1 MPQIDEL
8 KRQIAQLD
16 ELMRTGVLTKKAA
29 RDKRDHLEA
38 ELLALVTGSARPSSA
53 GEADAQ
59 ATQARPS
66 RTLLLGVAVF
76 VILFAA
82 GGYAWLG
89 NRAGL
94 TVAPGAVG
102 VASTDEAASSAH
114 AMGTAQIEGLI
125 EKLKDR
131 LKTTPDDAEGW
142 AMLGRSYS
150 VLGRHAEALPMYRKV
165 VELKPKDAQA
175 YADLADAVGTANG
188 SSLDGEPEKL
198 IAKAL
203 SLDPN
208 NVKAL
213 ALSGTLAFNRGDA
226 AKAAKVWE
234 QAMRGLEPG
243 SDMAK
248 QLQGAL
254 NEARQ
259 RAGMPPQ
266 AVPAAPM
273 QAATGAAPTAKAAAG
288 AGASIQGRVS
298 LSAKLKAQVSPE
310 DTVFIFARP
319 VSGGR
324 APLAILRKQVKD
336 LPFDFTL
343 DESLAMSPAMSL
355 ATVREAQ
362 VGARIS
368 KSGNAMPQPGDLQG
382 ITAAVAVG
390 TKDIAIEI
398 NETVK

>member
-29 RDKRDHLEA
+29 RAKRDALEA
-38 ELLALVTGSARPSSA
+38 ELLLLVTGGKSARAA
-53 GEADAQ
+53 GAADEASLQ
-59 ATQARPS
+59 AKPS
-66 RTLLLGVAVF
+66 RSLLFALLAF
-76 VILFAA
+76 VLVFAA

-89 NRAGL
+89 NRQGL
-94 TVAPGAVG
+94 AVAPGV
-102 VASTDEAASSAH
+102 VAATGADAPTGAPH
-114 AMGTAQIEGLI
+114 ATGPAQIEGLI
-125 EKLKDR
+125 EKLKER
-131 LKTTPDDAEGW
+131 LKSTPDDAEGW

-150 VLGRHAEALPMYRKV
+150 VLGRHAEALPMYRKA
-165 VELKPKDAQA
+165 VELRPEDAQG

-188 SSLDGEPEKL
+188 SKLDGEPEKL

-203 SLDPN
+203 SLDPD

-213 ALSGTLAFNRGDA
+213 ALEGTLAFNRGDA

-234 QAMRGLEPG
+234 HALQGLEPG

-259 RAGMPPQ
+259 RAGMP
-266 AVPAAPM
+266 AAPAAVA
-273 QAATGAAPTAKAAAG
+273 QAAPAAADASPAAQPG
-288 AGASIQGRVS
+288 KGSSIQGRVS
-298 LSAKLKAQVSPE
+298 LSAKLRATVSPE
-310 DTVFIFARP
+310 DTVFIFARAA
-319 VSGGR
+319 GGGK

-336 LPFDFTL
+336 LPLDFTL

-362 VGARIS
+362 VGARVS
-368 KSGNAMPQPGDLQG
+368 RSGNAMPQPGDLQG
-382 ITAAVAVG
+382 MIAAVPVG
-390 TKDIAIEI
+390 TRGVSVEITEAI
-398 NETVK
+398 K

>member
-1 MPQIDEL
+1 MSQIDEL
-8 KRQIAQLD
+8 KSQIAQLN
-16 ELMRTGVLTKKAA
+16 ELIRTGVLTKKAA
-29 RDKRDHLEA
+29 TAKRDELEA
-38 ELLALVTGSARPSSA
+38 TLLALVTGAARPSGAA
-53 GEADAQ
+53 GAADAQ
-59 ATQARPS
+59 ASQARPS
-66 RTLLLGVAVF
+66 RSLWLGVTAF
-76 VILFAA
+76 VIVFAA

-94 TVAPGAVG
+94 TVAPDVAGA
-102 VASTDEAASSAH
+102 ASPDAAASSAH
-114 AMGTAQIEGLI
+114 EMGTAQIEGMI

-131 LKTTPDDAEGW
+131 LKTTPDDAQGW

-165 VELKPKDAQA
+165 VELKPTDAQA
-175 YADLADAVGTANG
+175 YADLADAVATANG
-188 SSLDGEPEKL
+188 SNLDGEPEKL

-226 AKAAKVWE
+226 ATAAKTWE

-259 RAGMPPQ
+259 RAGLAPQ
-266 AVPAAPM
+266 AAPGGLAP
-273 QAATGAAPTAKAAAG
+273 AATGAAPAAKAG
-288 AGASIQGRVS
+288 TDSSMRGRVS
-298 LSAKLKAQVSPE
+298 LSAKLKSQVSPD

-336 LPFDFTL
+336 LPFDFIL

-382 ITAAVAVG
+382 IAAPAAVG
-390 TKDIAIEI
+390 TKNIAVEI

>member
-1 MPQIDEL
+1 MSQIDEL
-8 KRQIAQLD
+8 KSQIAQLN
-16 ELMRTGVLTKKAA
+16 ELIRTGVLTKKAA
-29 RDKRDHLEA
+29 TAKRDELEA
-38 ELLALVTGSARPSSA
+38 KLLALVTGAARPSGAA
-53 GEADAQ
+53 GRADAQ
-59 ATQARPS
+59 ASQARPS
-66 RTLLLGVAVF
+66 RMLWLGVTAF

-94 TVAPGAVG
+94 TVAPG
-102 VASTDEAASSAH
+102 VAGAASPEAAASSAH
-114 AMGTAQIEGLI
+114 EMGAAQIEGMI

-131 LKTTPDDAEGW
+131 LKTTPDDVEGW
-142 AMLGRSYS
+142 TMLARSYS

-175 YADLADAVGTANG
+175 YADLADAVATANG
-188 SSLDGEPEKL
+188 SNLDGEPEKL

-203 SLDPN
+203 SLDAK

-213 ALSGTLAFNRGDA
+213 ALSGTLAFNRGDP
-226 AKAAKVWE
+226 AKAAKTWE
-234 QAMRGLEPG
+234 QAMSGLEPG

-259 RAGMPPQ
+259 RAGLAP
-266 AVPAAPM
+266 APM
-273 QAATGAAPTAKAAAG
+273 APANGATPVAKAG
-288 AGASIQGRVS
+288 TDSSMRGRVS
-298 LSAKLKAQVSPE
+298 LSAKFKGQVSPE

-382 ITAAVAVG
+382 ITAAVPVG
-390 TKDIAIEI
+390 SKGLAIEI
-398 NETVK
+398 NEAVK